1 MTLDPLDGTD
11 QPEFPDDTLIGIG
24 LTTAMFRRLTARTR
38 HADESPMRVIEV
50 RRESVRLHDG
60 VHEVAAS
67 VPPAL
72 NQALADD
79 ALAVGDWV
87 LADRPAPGH
96 WRVVE
101 RVPPVTQIARR
112 TNDGRGAARRQVL
125 VANVDSA
132 FLVMGLDRDFNLR
145 RLDRYRA
152 LAHVAGVAAVVVL
165 TKADTLAPDEVAQ
178 RCRAARDAAGSQV
191 PLFALD
197 ARSLQAAD
205 ALAPWLARGCSAV
218 MLGSSGAGK
227 STLTNTLCGDVAQQT
242 GAVRADDGRGRHT
255 TTVRTLHRAS
265 AGGCLIDTPGL
276 RALRLDIDDADAL
289 DGVFDDVARL
299 ASRCRFRDCRHAD
312 EPGCAVRDALPA
324 ERVRNFHK
332 LQREAQRDSMN
343 ALQLREQRRE
353 WKLRGREGAMRAR
366 AKRG

>member
-1 MTLDPLDGTD
+1 
-11 QPEFPDDTLIGIG
+11 
-24 LTTAMFRRLTARTR
+24 
-38 HADESPMRVIEV
+38 MRVIEV
-50 RRESVRLHDG
+50 HRDSVCLHDG
-60 VHEVAAS
+60 AHEVAAS

-72 NQALADD
+72 NHALTDD

-96 WRVVE
+96 WRVIE
-101 RVPPVTQIARR
+101 RVPPLTQIARR
-112 TNDGRGAARRQVL
+112 TNDGRGATRRQVL

-152 LAHVAGVAAVVVL
+152 LAHVAGVPAVVVL
-165 TKADTLAPDEVAQ
+165 TKADTLAPDETAQ
-178 RCRAARDAAGSQV
+178 RCRAARDSAGMQV

-197 ARSLQAAD
+197 ARSPQATD
-205 ALAPWLARGCSAV
+205 ALAPWLVRGCTAV

-227 STLTNTLCGDVAQQT
+227 STLTNTLCGDVAQHT

-255 TTVRTLHRAS
+255 TAVRTLRRTG
-265 AGGCLIDTPGL
+265 AGGCVIDTPGL
-276 RALRLDIDDADAL
+276 RALRLDIDDAGAL
-289 DGVFDDVARL
+289 DGVFDDVAQL
-299 ASRCRFRDCRHAD
+299 ALRCRFRDCRHTD

-332 LQREAQRDSMN
+332 LRREAQRDSMN